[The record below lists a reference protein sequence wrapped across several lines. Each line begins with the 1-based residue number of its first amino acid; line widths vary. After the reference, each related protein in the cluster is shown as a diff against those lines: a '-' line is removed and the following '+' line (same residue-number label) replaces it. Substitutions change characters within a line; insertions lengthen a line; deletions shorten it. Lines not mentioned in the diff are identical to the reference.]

1 VGNTNTDSEYEQLG
15 GEDGIKAL
23 VTEFYRQMDTLPEV
37 APIRAMHP
45 ENLDSSIEKLFEFL
59 CGWLGGPQLYV
70 AKHGHPRLRMRH
82 MHFPIGPSES
92 QQWLLCMD
100 RALEIR
106 NIEAG
111 KRALLMDA
119 FRKVAN
125 HMINQNSP
133 A

>member
-1 VGNTNTDSEYEQLG
+1 MNNTNTESEYEQLG
-15 GEDGIKAL
+15 GADGVKA
-23 VTEFYRQMDTLPEV
+23 VVVEFYKQMDTLSEA

-45 ENLDSSIEKLFEFL
+45 KNLDASIEKLFEFL

-70 AKHGHPRLRMRH
+70 EKHGHPRLRMRH
-82 MHFPIGPSES
+82 MPFSIGRSES
-92 QQWLLCMD
+92 EQWLRCMD
-100 RALEIR
+100 LALKAR
-106 NIEAG
+106 NVEAG

-119 FRKVAN
+119 FGKVAN